1 MQQSTGITLESCV
14 TTFRK
19 YADAL
24 SLECEKK
31 QDSVELVTKSNLFR
45 KTAIKKEKAIS
56 ELKEVITKLETELK
70 NVQMMK

>member
-14 TTFRK
+14 TTLLK

-45 KTAIKKEKAIS
+45 KTAIKKEAIS

>member
-14 TTFRK
+14 TTLRK

-45 KTAIKKEKAIS
+45 KTAIKKEAIS